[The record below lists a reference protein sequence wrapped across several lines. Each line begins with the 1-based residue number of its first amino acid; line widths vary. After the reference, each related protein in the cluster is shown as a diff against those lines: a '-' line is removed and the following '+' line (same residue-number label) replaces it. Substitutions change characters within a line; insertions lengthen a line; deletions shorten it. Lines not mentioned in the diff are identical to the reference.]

1 MPPSQLKRLKAT
13 LRAEGITGPQ
23 PSKKVKRRAAA
34 NGANKDRRVH
44 QAATLQNI
52 REQFNPFEV
61 TAPGSGREKF
71 EVTTN
76 RTLGSRVGKG
86 LKGRPGI
93 TKSVGEENVRSCGIP
108 HSASFGLFQE
118 DAK

>member
-1 MPPSQLKRLKAT
+1 MPPSQLKRLKAS

-23 PSKKVKRRAAA
+23 PSKKSRRRASA

-44 QAATLQNI
+44 LTATLQNI
-52 REQFNPFEV
+52 REQLNPFEV

-76 RTLGSRVGKG
+76 RTLSNRVGKG
-86 LKGRPGI
+86 LKGRPGA
-93 TKSVGEENVRSCGIP
+93 TKSVGEVNVKSYNIP
-108 HSASFGLFQE
+108 ALYFVWSVLGGC
-118 DAK
+118 